1 MHSHGDRARGLFAC
15 LGEASRYRIVAT
27 LSAGERCVSELARD
41 VALSQSCTTRH
52 LQALERVGLV
62 AGVRQGKRVVFR
74 LRTDDPRV
82 GGLLEWIRSDALGES
97 GTHAVPERGART
109 PSGRSDA
116 GDRSGANPRSRVA
129 GGSRE
134 STDETQPARA
144 PASQQDGDHGGPVRP
159 TPGRQDLE
167 DFLL

>member
-27 LSAGERCVSELARD
+27 LSAGERCVSDLARE

-82 GGLLEWIRSDALGES
+82 GGLLEWIRSDALVEPGA
-97 GTHAVPERGART
+97 HAVPERGARAHT
-109 PSGRSDA
+109 GRSGVD
-116 GDRSGANPRSRVA
+116 GVSRANPWPRTA
-129 GGSRE
+129 EGSPGSAKE
-134 STDETQPARA
+134 PTPARGPA
-144 PASQQDGDHGGPVRP
+144 PQQDEGPGDPVRP